1 MASDRRAVLLLL
13 ACSAHRCAGQFGN
26 LNVQWS
32 VEDAATGASKP
43 VVQDDRITD
52 MKPKPD
58 ARLRN
63 LARLDVEALEEIV
76 SSFGESC
83 TACTTHGHWASKVRA
98 STLEASN
105 KMIKTQA
112 R

>member
-13 ACSAHRCAGQFGN
+13 ACSAHRCTCQFGN

-43 VVQDDRITD
+43 VVNNERITD
-52 MKPKPD
+52 LKPQPD
-58 ARLRN
+58 SRLRN
-63 LARLDVEALEEIV
+63 LAYLDVETLEEIV